1 MRESDGGL
9 CIRGLRDWVWPL
21 VVSKGQKPA
30 LGPLLDLDGGFG
42 CELLVTQG
50 RWGQVPD
57 DKVLEWG
64 IHDGGGGYGS
74 ANFHKCV
81 HKVWEPW
88 RNSGAFGQE
97 RKPDSGVQ
105 TPLDG
110 VQPGG
115 GLWWEGC
122 GMGAG
127 YRRRK
132 VLVYH
137 MRVWVWHMRVWA
149 WHKMVWV

>member
-1 MRESDGGL
+1 M
-9 CIRGLRDWVWPL
+9 
-21 VVSKGQKPA
+21 
-30 LGPLLDLDGGFG
+30 
-42 CELLVTQG
+42 
-50 RWGQVPD
+50 
-57 DKVLEWG
+57 
-64 IHDGGGGYGS
+64 
-74 ANFHKCV
+74 
-81 HKVWEPW
+81 
-88 RNSGAFGQE
+88 GAFGQE

-115 GLWWEGC
+115 GLWWDGC

-137 MRVWVWHMRVWA
+137 MRVWVSHMRVW
-149 WHKMVWV
+149 V